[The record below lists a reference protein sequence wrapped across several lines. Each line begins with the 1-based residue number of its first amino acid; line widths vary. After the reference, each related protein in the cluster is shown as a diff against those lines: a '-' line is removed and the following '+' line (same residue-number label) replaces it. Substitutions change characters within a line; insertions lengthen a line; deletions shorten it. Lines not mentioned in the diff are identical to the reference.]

1 MEEDR
6 LKLESHIE
14 QCLDMKHFFVQ
25 DKNHM
30 QWTCLEGKPNKKFLH
45 LEDVKK
51 NDPLI
56 SLKNKKGIECS
67 QTDEILEILQDFYQE
82 LFSAD
87 ELSPTELEITEFLNK
102 IESLP

>member
-82 LFSAD
+82 LFQQMSFLQ
-87 ELSPTELEITEFLNK
+87 LSWR
-102 IESLP
+102 

>member
-1 MEEDR
+1 M
-6 LKLESHIE
+6 
-14 QCLDMKHFFVQ
+14 
-25 DKNHM
+25 
-30 QWTCLEGKPNKKFLH
+30 
-45 LEDVKK
+45 KK

-67 QTDEILEILQDFYQE
+67 QIDEILEILQDFYQE

-102 IESLP
+102 IESLPQLHFVPPELVAPISSKEG